1 MNKYKIIYEEKARK
15 QIKKLD
21 SFDARQIKKWIE
33 KNLIDTENLYLHGK
47 QLVGN
52 LSKYWRYRVGNY
64 RILAEIDNQNI
75 TIIIVSVGHRKE
87 IYD

>member
-33 KNLIDTENLYLHGK
+33 KNLIDTENPYLHGK

>member
-1 MNKYKIIYEEKARK
+1 MSKYKIIYEEKAKK

-21 SFDARQIKKWIE
+21 RFDAKQIKKWIE
-33 KNLIDTENLYLHGK
+33 KNLMNTENPYLHGK

-52 LSKYWRYRVGNY
+52 LSKYWRYRVENY
-64 RILAEIDNQNI
+64 RILAEIDNQKVV
-75 TIIIVSVGHRKE
+75 IIIASVGHRKE